1 MATKYESPIA
11 HLVKKT
17 TITKTKPHWEGN
29 LTFQQFQQ
37 AY

>member
-11 HLVKKT
+11 HLVKNYDHQN
-17 TITKTKPHWEGN
+17 KPHWEGN